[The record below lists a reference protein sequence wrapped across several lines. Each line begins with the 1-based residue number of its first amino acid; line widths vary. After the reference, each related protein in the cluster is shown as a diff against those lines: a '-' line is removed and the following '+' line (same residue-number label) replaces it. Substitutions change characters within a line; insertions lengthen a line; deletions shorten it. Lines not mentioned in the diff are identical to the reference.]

1 MFKTQKKP
9 FVNKRNPENYLKGR
23 MAETI
28 IQEML
33 LKLEFNVYPFGMENT
48 VPDIMRDLKGA
59 KNECAM
65 LIRKMPDFVVKHPTM
80 DEPFFVEV
88 KFKSNGC
95 FSYKDL
101 GKNYPYENV
110 LVIVVSKRHIKSLTV
125 EELKAGK
132 EITEKSQNYLGK
144 SFDKKYKDIVIEFCD
159 YAARYLDTE

>member
-1 MFKTQKKP
+1 MFKTQKKLT
-9 FVNKRNPENYLKGR
+9 FNGRNPENYLKGR

-33 LKLEFNVYPFGMENT
+33 LKLGFNVYPFGMENT
-48 VPDIMRDLKGA
+48 VPDIMRDIKDA

-65 LIRKMPDFVVKHPTM
+65 LIRKMPDFVVKHPEH

-88 KFKSNGC
+88 KFKSDGC
-95 FSYKDL
+95 FSYKNL

-125 EELKAGK
+125 EELKAGE
-132 EITEKSQNYLGK
+132 EITANSKNYLGK
-144 SFDKKYKDIVIEFCD
+144 YFHKKYKEVVIEFCD
-159 YAARYLDTE
+159 YAARYFDTE